1 MASFN
6 IVAEEIT
13 FFIFPLCPPSHH
25 LIKMTFV
32 AFSRRAPASLLL
44 RVARFMLS
52 RTALSGTAPASA
64 HVLGLILSTL
74 TNFPLYDKI
83 FKYSFTSGG
92 RESARKNT
100 EQDENM
106 RERRET
112 RVLFENDPQKRFI
125 FALIN

>member
-1 MASFN
+1 
-6 IVAEEIT
+6 
-13 FFIFPLCPPSHH
+13 
-25 LIKMTFV
+25 MTFV

-64 HVLGLILSTL
+64 HVLRVILSTL